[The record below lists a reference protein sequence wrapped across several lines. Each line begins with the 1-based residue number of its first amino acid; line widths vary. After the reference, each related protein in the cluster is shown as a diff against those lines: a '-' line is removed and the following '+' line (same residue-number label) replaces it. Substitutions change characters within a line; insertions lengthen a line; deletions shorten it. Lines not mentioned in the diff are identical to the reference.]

1 MAAFIMS
8 GPLQAIGFA
17 LGFALLAMFLPFLGL
32 LSNAAIGLVALRM
45 GWQRGAMIALAV
57 SMGLGLV
64 ALLLQGNAFG
74 SLLASLL
81 QSLVVVALAIYLART
96 ASWPQLLQIIFGLA
110 AGLVVIFHLSVTD
123 PVAFWKNALQALVDF
138 EQLQASLVDIKLD
151 DLINQI
157 AKHMTGLFAASM
169 SLAFTLS
176 LMLARH
182 WQATLYNPGGFKEEM
197 YGLRLNKFVAI
208 GLSAIIML
216 ALFNR
221 AALLIDLI
229 FVGLGLFLFQGIAL
243 VHSVRAQ
250 LNAHRTWLL
259 ALYLPLALLP
269 VQTGLLVAV
278 FGMVDTFADFRG
290 YLARRTKQ

>member
-17 LGFALLAMFLPFLGL
+17 LVFALLAMFLPFLGL
-32 LSNAAIGLVALRM
+32 LSNAAIGLVTLRM

-57 SMGLGLV
+57 SIGLGLV
-64 ALLLQGNAFG
+64 ALALQGNIFS
-74 SLLASLL
+74 SLLASLV
-81 QSLVVVALAIYLART
+81 QSLLIVALAVYLTRT
-96 ASWPQLLQIIFGLA
+96 ASWSKLLQLIFGLA
-110 AGLVVIFHLSVTD
+110 ASLVMLFHLSVTD
-123 PVAFWKNALQALVDF
+123 PVSFWKNALQALVDF
-138 EQLQASLVDIKLD
+138 ERLQASLVDIKLD
-151 DLINQI
+151 DLLNQI

-169 SLAFTLS
+169 SLVFTLS

-197 YGLRLNKFVAI
+197 YGLRLNKLVAL
-208 GLSAIIML
+208 GLSAIIMF
-216 ALFNR
+216 ALVSR
-221 AALLIDLI
+221 SALLIDLI
-229 FVGLGLFLFQGIAL
+229 FVGLGLFLFQGMAL

-250 LNAHRTWLL
+250 LNAHRAWLL

>member
-81 QSLVVVALAIYLART
+81 QSLVVVA
-96 ASWPQLLQIIFGLA
+96 
-110 AGLVVIFHLSVTD
+110 
-123 PVAFWKNALQALVDF
+123 
-138 EQLQASLVDIKLD
+138 
-151 DLINQI
+151 
-157 AKHMTGLFAASM
+157 
-169 SLAFTLS
+169 
-176 LMLARH
+176 
-182 WQATLYNPGGFKEEM
+182 
-197 YGLRLNKFVAI
+197 I

-278 FGMVDTFADFRG
+278 FGIVDTFADFRG

>member
-17 LGFALLAMFLPFLGL
+17 LVFALLAMFLPFLGL
-32 LSNAAIGLVALRM
+32 LSNAAIGLVTLRM
-45 GWQRGAMIALAV
+45 GWRRGVMLALAV
-57 SMGLGLV
+57 SIGLGLV
-64 ALLLQGNAFG
+64 ALLLQGNVFG
-74 SLLASLL
+74 SLFSSLL
-81 QSLVVVALAIYLART
+81 QSLLVVALAIYLAST
-96 ASWPQLLQIIFGLA
+96 ASWPNLLQIIFGLA
-110 AGLVVIFHLSVTD
+110 ASLVVLFHLSVTD
-123 PVAFWKNALQALVDF
+123 PVSFWKNALQALVDF

-151 DLINQI
+151 DLLNQI

-182 WQATLYNPGGFKEEM
+182 WQASLYNPGGFKKEM
-197 YGLRLNKFVAI
+197 YSLRLNKFVA
-208 GLSAIIML
+208 LSLSGIIML
-216 ALFNR
+216 ALVSR
-221 AALLIDLI
+221 SALLIDLI

-243 VHSVRAQ
+243 VHSVRVQ
-250 LNAHRTWLL
+250 LNVHRTWLL
-259 ALYLPLALLP
+259 ALYIPLALLP

-290 YLARRTKQ
+290 YLVRRTKQ